1 MATAPAARSARRQC
15 ESDDE
20 QESGAGLCAAAIDFF
35 LDLDHAFEINVAKV
49 RVSLPADLRQQLQR
63 PVEQFVSA
71 DQSAYRVHPD
81 LKP

>member
-1 MATAPAARSARRQC
+1 MVQAGGWYRLRAQDEHLKLAR
-15 ESDDE
+15 
-20 QESGAGLCAAAIDFF
+20 AAIDFF
-35 LDLDHAFEINVAKV
+35 PDLDHVFEINVAKV